1 MVYQHGRQ
9 PLLVAALAL
18 ALGLVAVVQS
28 SWVQASDA
36 DDEATIAAFIMGLP
50 KTELH
55 VHLEGTLEAEDYLA
69 LMARNDRESAY
80 ADAGLVRE
88 RLSYARDL
96 NTFIEV
102 YEELLGAML
111 TAADFEQVAMTYV
124 ERVAVQGVVYVEMFF
139 DPQMHTY
146 RGVALETVMEG
157 LYRAHERAPKEQGV
171 ELWFIA
177 CFNRDRSA
185 DSAHRHLEALAP
197 YRDMI
202 IGVGLDNPEEIGF
215 PEKFSAVFARAAEM
229 GFRRTTH
236 LDVDVPNTL
245 EHHWSAL
252 KWLSIERIDHGLN
265 VADDPQLIV
274 AVRDAGI
281 ALTACPTLL
290 FRDIPGRLE
299 GRLARIRTLLEAGI
313 EISLH
318 SDDPGLM
325 RDLYVGDLYLL
336 AQREGGFSR
345 EEIVALA
352 RNSLL
357 SAWVDEERRS
367 SWLADFDSWLGAH
380 PVAF

>member
-1 MVYQHGRQ
+1 MADRITARGAGLM
-9 PLLVAALAL
+9 LL
-18 ALGLVAVVQS
+18 LGLVLAAPLQAHAGAADPGAV
-28 SWVQASDA
+28 A
-36 DDEATIAAFIMGLP
+36 DFIMGLP

-55 VHLEGTLEAEDYLA
+55 IHLEGTLEAEDYLA
-69 LMARNDRESAY
+69 LMARNGRDSPYGDAAAVRDR
-80 ADAGLVRE
+80 LT
-88 RLSYARDL
+88 YARDL
-96 NTFIEV
+96 DTFIEV
-102 YEELLGAML
+102 YEELLGAME
-111 TAADFEQVAMTYV
+111 TAHDFEQVAMTYI
-124 ERVAVQGVVYVEMFF
+124 ERVSAQGVIYVEMFF

-157 LYRAHERAPKEQGV
+157 LYRAHARAPVEYGV

-185 DSAHRHLEALAP
+185 ASALRHLEALAP
-197 YRDMI
+197 YQDI
-202 IGVGLDNPEEIGF
+202 VIGVGLDNPEEIGF
-215 PEKFSAVFARAAEM
+215 PEKFATVFARAAAM

-236 LDVDVPNTL
+236 LDVDVPNTI

-252 KWLSIERIDHGLN
+252 RLLDIERIDHGLN
-265 VADDPQLIV
+265 VADDPGLIV
-274 AVRDAGI
+274 AVREAGI

-290 FRDIPGRLE
+290 YRDIPGRLE
-299 GRLARIRTLLEAGI
+299 GRLARIRTLLDAGI

-336 AQREGGFSR
+336 AHLEGGFTR
-345 EEIVALA
+345 AEIVALA

-357 SAWVDEERRS
+357 SAWVDEDRRRI
-367 SWLADFDSWLGAH
+367 WLQAFDAWLQAH

>member
-1 MVYQHGRQ
+1 MGNGLRFV
-9 PLLVAALAL
+9 LLAL
-18 ALGLVAVVQS
+18 LLTLAGKPVQG
-28 SWVQASDA
+28 SDA
-36 DDEATIAAFIMGLP
+36 ERDEAIAAFIMGLP

-55 VHLEGTLEAEDYLA
+55 IHLEGTLEAEDYLA
-69 LMARNDRESAY
+69 LMARNGRESSY
-80 ADAGLVRE
+80 ADAAAVRD
-88 RLSYARDL
+88 RLTYARDL
-96 NTFIEV
+96 DTFIEV
-102 YEELLGAML
+102 YEELLGAMQ
-111 TAADFEQVAMTYV
+111 TAYDFEQVAMTYI
-124 ERVAVQGVVYVEMFF
+124 ERVAAQGVVYVEMFF

-146 RGVALETVMEG
+146 RGIPLETVMEG
-157 LYRAHERAPKEQGV
+157 LYRAHERAPVEYGV

-185 DSAHRHLEALAP
+185 ASALMHLVALAP
-197 YRDMI
+197 YQDII

-215 PEKFSAVFARAAEM
+215 PEKFATVFARAAAM

-252 KWLSIERIDHGLN
+252 RLLDIERIDHGLN
-265 VADDPQLIV
+265 VADDPELMT
-274 AVRDAGI
+274 AVREAGI

-290 FRDIPGRLE
+290 YRDIPGRLE

-325 RDLYVGDLYLL
+325 RDLYVGDLYVL
-336 AQREGGFSR
+336 AQVEGGFTR

-357 SAWVDEERRS
+357 SAWVEEAQRS
-367 SWLADFDSWLGAH
+367 VWLEAFDAWLAEH
-380 PVAF
+380 PIAF

>member
-1 MVYQHGRQ
+1 MGNGLRFV
-9 PLLVAALAL
+9 LLAL
-18 ALGLVAVVQS
+18 LLTLAGKPVQG
-28 SWVQASDA
+28 SDA
-36 DDEATIAAFIMGLP
+36 ERDEAIAAFIMGLP

-55 VHLEGTLEAEDYLA
+55 IHLEGTLEAEDYLA
-69 LMARNDRESAY
+69 LMARNGRESSY
-80 ADAGLVRE
+80 ADAAAVRD
-88 RLSYARDL
+88 RLTYARDL
-96 NTFIEV
+96 DTFIEV
-102 YEELLGAML
+102 YEELLGAMQ
-111 TAADFEQVAMTYV
+111 TAYDFEQVAMTYI
-124 ERVAVQGVVYVEMFF
+124 ERVAAQGVVYVEMFF

-146 RGVALETVMEG
+146 RGIPLETVMEG
-157 LYRAHERAPKEQGV
+157 LYRAHERAPVEYGV

-185 DSAHRHLEALAP
+185 ASALMHLVALAP
-197 YRDMI
+197 YQDII

-215 PEKFSAVFARAAEM
+215 PEKFATVFARAAAM

-252 KWLSIERIDHGLN
+252 RLLDIERIDHGLN
-265 VADDPQLIV
+265 VADDPELMT
-274 AVRDAGI
+274 AVREAGI

-290 FRDIPGRLE
+290 YRDIPGRLE

-325 RDLYVGDLYLL
+325 RDLYVGDLYVL
-336 AQREGGFSR
+336 AQNEGGFTR

-357 SAWVDEERRS
+357 SAWVEEAQRS
-367 SWLADFDSWLGAH
+367 VWLEAFDAWLAEH
-380 PVAF
+380 PIAF